1 MTDKLF
7 ILGTPLVAMAAN
19 IAADAISPETHIS
32 IGTALA
38 VGGVVVGACWWLATK
53 FKGIDDQLSS
63 IEHHLRSLP
72 CEGKGCNK
80 KHVDE

>member
-7 ILGTPLVAMAAN
+7 ILGTPIVALAAN
-19 IAADAISPETHIS
+19 ITADAISPETHIS

-63 IEHHLRSLP
+63 IDAHLKNLP
-72 CEGKGCNK
+72 CEGWGCNK
-80 KHVDE
+80 KHADE